1 MILLAIDTVDVGI
14 AALFMFLICI
24 AWLLAEFKGMK
35 DELRERLGL
44 NNNTIQL
51 RLQAYERLTLFAERV
66 SLKSLITRTSFS
78 SLNVVDF
85 QLTLLETIRTE
96 YEYNVSQQIYV
107 SNDMWKA
114 ILNLKDQNIYIIN
127 QIAATLPSNA
137 AAIELSKRI
146 LEYASNKNAELNV
159 IVAEALQIEA
169 KELM

>member
-1 MILLAIDTVDVGI
+1 MILLQMNMVDIGI
-14 AALFMFLICI
+14 AAAFMFLICI

-35 DELRERLGL
+35 DELKERLGL

-51 RLQAYERLTLFAERV
+51 RLQAYERLTLFADRV
-66 SLKSLITRTSFS
+66 SLKSLVTRTSFS
-78 SLNVVDF
+78 TMSVVDF

-107 SNDMWKA
+107 SNDMWRA
-114 ILNLKDQNIYIIN
+114 IANLKDQNIYIIN
-127 QIAATLPSNA
+127 QIAATLPSQA
-137 AAIELSKRI
+137 AAVELSKRI
-146 LEYASNKNAELNV
+146 LEYASNKNAELNT